1 MFNRPELDFFIM
13 NSSIKK
19 MVEEGK
25 LQPFE
30 YDVFNP
36 LLLNKLFNNMIPIEF
51 SNYNALI
58 YDYSV
63 NYLRPF
69 DSFIHKI
76 LTHILKASGISSDLV
91 DQEKSNNCEA
101 LFLPTIRADNDEPQ
115 FLPPILD
122 SLFVI
127 RND

>member
-1 MFNRPELDFFIM
+1 
-13 NSSIKK
+13 

-63 NYLRPF
+63 NYLRAF

-76 LTHILKASGISSDLV
+76 LTHILEASGISSDLV
-91 DQEKSNNCEA
+91 DQEKVIIVK
-101 LFLPTIRADNDEPQ
+101 LFFTDY
-115 FLPPILD
+115 
-122 SLFVI
+122 
-127 RND
+127 